1 MNIKSPARLTASRAF
16 LCLFV
21 FFIPGKSIIFAATPL
36 QTHDLNPIT
45 AIFGLPLISPAR
57 LPAADK
63 SFFSASLNLTN
74 TLNVEDQTNESIFI
88 DGETNELNLIYL
100 FSINDKTRIRFR
112 VPFISHNAGSLDGF
126 IDDFHSTFGF
136 PEGERPDYPN
146 DQLLFSYTKDGVE
159 LIHLE
164 DANQGIGDINID
176 TAYQLYA
183 DSTRAGSVWASV
195 KLPTG
200 DSDLL
205 TGSGNIDVS
214 AWFSA
219 EEVFAQ
225 DWSRYYTIGALV
237 PGRSDILPEQ
247 QKDIVI
253 FGTKGYEWQVAN
265 KVALNVQLDFHTAFY
280 QSHILFLSG
289 SLQLSMGGHIKLGD
303 NQRIELVV
311 IEDLLPGASPDVTF
325 QFGYSQ
331 LY

>member
-1 MNIKSPARLTASRAF
+1 MNIKSPAWLTAFRVF

-21 FFIPGKSIIFAATPL
+21 FFIPGKIIFAATPL
-36 QTHDLNPIT
+36 QTHDLNPVT

-57 LPAADK
+57 LPASDK

-74 TLNVEDQTNESIFI
+74 TLNVEDHANENIFI

-100 FSINDKTRIRFR
+100 FSISDKTRIRLR
-112 VPFISHNAGSLDGF
+112 IPFISHNAGSLDDF

-164 DANQGIGDINID
+164 EPNQGIGDISID

-183 DSTRAGSVWASV
+183 DSTRAGSVWANV

-214 AWFSA
+214 TWFSA
-219 EEVFAQ
+219 EEIFAQ
-225 DWSRYYTIGALV
+225 DWSRYYTIGVLV

-253 FGTKGYEWQVAN
+253 FGSRGYEWQVAD

-289 SLQLSMGGHIKLGD
+289 SIQLSMGGHIKLSD

-331 LY
+331 LF